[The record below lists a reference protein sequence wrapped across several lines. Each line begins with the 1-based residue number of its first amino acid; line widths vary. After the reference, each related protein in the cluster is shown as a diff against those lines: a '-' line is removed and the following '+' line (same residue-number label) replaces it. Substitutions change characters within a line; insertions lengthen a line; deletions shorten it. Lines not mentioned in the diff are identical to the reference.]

1 MTKIDSEQNWTKEIK
16 PKVGLFE
23 IDFKEVWR
31 YRDLVR
37 MFVFRDFV
45 TFYKQTILGP
55 LWFVIQPLF
64 QAVINMFVF
73 GSLANLGPEGVP
85 AILFYLSG
93 PIVWQYFQE
102 SFTKTA
108 GTFTDNQEIFGKV
121 YFPRIIMPLSIV
133 VSNMMKFGIQL
144 IILISFSLY
153 FGFINNEM
161 YIQKEIIFFPLL
173 LLLLIFMAMGFG
185 LLVTSLTSKYR
196 DLKFL
201 IEFGVPLFKYI
212 TPGIATSMA
221 IFKDK
226 LPSQIQWV
234 AEYNPLGYVI
244 DSFNFMFTGGG
255 EINLGGLLYA
265 TIFSLVFFFMGLI
278 IFNQTEKTFMDTV

>member
-1 MTKIDSEQNWTKEIK
+1 MSNQEAKWTKEIK

-23 IDFKEVWR
+23 IDFKEIWR
-31 YRDLVR
+31 YKDLVR

-55 LWFVIQPLF
+55 IWFLIQPLF
-64 QAVINMFVF
+64 QAVINMFIF
-73 GSLANLGPEGVP
+73 SSLAKIGPDGVP

-108 GTFTDNQEIFGKV
+108 GTFTDNQDIFGKV
-121 YFPRIIMPLSIV
+121 YFPRVIMPLSVII
-133 VSNMMKFGIQL
+133 SNLLKFAVQL
-144 IILISFSLY
+144 VILISFGAYFSFTDGELY
-153 FGFINNEM
+153 F
-161 YIQKEIIFFPLL
+161 QKEIIFFPLL
-173 LLLLIFMAMGFG
+173 LVLLMFMAMGFG

-201 IEFGVPLFKYI
+201 IDFGVPLFKYV

-226 LPSQIQWV
+226 LPNQIQWV
-234 AEYNPLGYVI
+234 ADYNPLGYVI
-244 DSFNFMFTGGG
+244 DAFNFMFTGAG
-255 EINLGGLLYA
+255 EISLYGLTY
-265 TIFSLVFFFMGLI
+265 SLVFTCLIFLSGLLV
-278 IFNQTEKTFMDTV
+278 FNQTEKTFMDTV